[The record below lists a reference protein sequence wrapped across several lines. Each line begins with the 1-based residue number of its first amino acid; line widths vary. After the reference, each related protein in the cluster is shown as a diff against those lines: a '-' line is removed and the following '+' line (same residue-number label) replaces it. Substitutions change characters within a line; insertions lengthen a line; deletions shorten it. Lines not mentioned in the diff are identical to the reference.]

1 MSEHIRGVQGCAG
14 VCRGVRV
21 LCVLCVHMEARG
33 PCSLGASSLESHCP
47 GACSPLAPSQ
57 LRKHAGMPPGQAL
70 FNVDSVIKQVL
81 RTAEQA
87 LSLY

>member
-1 MSEHIRGVQGCAG
+1 MFLQ
-14 VCRGVRV
+14 
-21 LCVLCVHMEARG
+21 
-33 PCSLGASSLESHCP
+33 SHCP

-57 LRKHAGMPPGQAL
+57 LRKRAGMQPGQAL
-70 FNVDSVIKQVL
+70 FNVDSVIRQVL